1 MSTPTLDPAI
11 IGQVEKHHTA
21 VLTRALSGTTLDEKQ
36 WITLN
41 QALAGPIERSAHIT
55 RVATMTQWTHTA
67 VADAV
72 TALLASGLLRE
83 LPGDRLEATDAG
95 TALVGRIR
103 TETGAIV
110 TRAYEAVSAEDR
122 AVAARVLTIV
132 KERLAVELAD

>member
-1 MSTPTLDPAI
+1 MSTPTLNPAI

-21 VLTRALSGTTLDEKQ
+21 VLARALSGTTLDEKQ

-41 QALAGPIERSAHIT
+41 QALTGPIERSAHIA
-55 RVATMTQWTHTA
+55 RVATMTQWDPTA
-67 VADAV
+67 VAAAV
-72 TALLASGLLRE
+72 TALLTAGLLRE
-83 LPGDRLEATDAG
+83 LPGDRLEATEAG
-95 TALVGRIR
+95 ATLVGRIR